1 MKAAQYGFT
10 LLFCLV
16 LQGHVTAAQN
26 EISKDTSEITKGP
39 AVVREADQSVEE
51 YRTQIKKQET
61 RNGPYD
67 PQLSEQLLG
76 LGLLYKSQEKYQ
88 EAAKTLERALHIKRV
103 NDGVDNMSQLP
114 ILEALIDVNTAAENW
129 KALDLNYDLL
139 LQVNQRNL
147 AAETPEVIAGIE
159 RVGRWKIQAYKNHL
173 LKLKPE
179 ILLNHLIDV
188 YRSSIKIIEEQHG
201 KNDPHLIGFLNGLAL
216 AHYLLID
223 DIKNRPLMEFQG
235 DLAKEHMERVCRPIF
250 TREGV
255 IMMCGDELV
264 SNPNYYLSRQTTKT
278 TSLRTQLNIINSSV
292 NRMVKILG
300 ANPNLQHQDLAM
312 ALVQVGDWY
321 LIYKMQDA
329 AISSYKVAFQLLAV
343 DATGT
348 NGVEKAFGRPVRIP
362 SITDIS
368 NDANSQAPEQEQSY
382 VKLSFDV
389 GTDGKADHIKVV
401 EESNNKNFMAR
412 KTAKA
417 QVKSWVFRPR
427 FDKGEPVAT
436 HGMVMRLT
444 GEDLHTMPAH
454 RSGPAE
460 VTGSRIWR

>member
-444 GEDLHTMPAH
+444 GEDLH
-454 RSGPAE
+454 
-460 VTGSRIWR
+460 